1 MGRMQLFLLQFLEIV
16 LVETFFL
23 LGQSSSGELVAQF
36 DIMAGNSSLI
46 NNQTLISA
54 GSMFQLGFFSPV
66 NNSATAYIGIW
77 YYNHPPRENKV
88 VWVANRDKSVD
99 ASMASL
105 NLTSDGNLILFEEGT
120 KVWSTGTS
128 AELNSARLQLLD
140 SGNLALTAG
149 NSNRTVWQSFDH
161 ACDTILPGMKLGFD
175 FRTNTPWQF
184 VSWMS
189 ATDPSPGKY
198 IVKMETY
205 KVPDFLILSVKGSAK
220 LGRTG
225 PWNGQW
231 LVDLPM
237 LRNVLNLI
245 YVSNQNETYYITEY
259 QIRSPVLVRMVLD
272 ANGKR
277 YLLIFDGREWNSF
290 LSLPRDDC
298 DNYNSCGNNSV
309 CTKGYYSIS
318 CRCLEGFVEIGSVV
332 GCKRKEPFR
341 CSSNQF
347 RKEPSVKVPD
357 TENATS
363 RGKISLEACNK
374 LCLDDCSCVA
384 YAVIN
389 GPYGC
394 ITWRGDLLDLRSFP
408 DGGDDL
414 YIRLQESSTSNR
426 KELMLA
432 IVVILVLLGIFLL
445 CFVGVLVRKWRNRA
459 STCRLQLQ
467 FPNMEKGSISALD
480 VLPSYDLHTIKIAT
494 NDFSEENKLG
504 EGGFG
509 AVYKGQLDDGQKIAV
524 KKLSRYSSQG
534 PNEFLNELS
543 VIAKLQHTN
552 LVRLLG
558 YCIEGDE
565 RIMILEYMENKSL
578 DAFIYDKAK
587 SSLLNW
593 QRRFDIIIGIA
604 RGLLYLHQDSRLK
617 VIHRDLK
624 PSNILLDKD
633 MNPKISDFGIARIF
647 KGDQSEPLVTWH
659 LSTCHMEFFHSSQI
673 CLASVS

>member
-205 KVPDFLILSVKGSAK
+205 KVPDFLILSVNGSAK

-225 PWNGQW
+225 PWNGQC
-231 LVDLPM
+231 LSVIKALGSEKSKNGVSLLGGPKTRERLGDLGSIVGGEPACIHEVFWDYP
-237 LRNVLNLI
+237 NTVSSFLI
-245 YVSNQNETYYITEY
+245 LSFPKIVVSL
-259 QIRSPVLVRMVLD
+259 SV
-272 ANGKR
+272 
-277 YLLIFDGREWNSF
+277 LLIFDGREWNSF

-318 CRCLEGFVEIGSVV
+318 CRCLEGLVEIGSVV

-414 YIRLQESSTSNR
+414 YIRLQ
-426 KELMLA
+426 
-432 IVVILVLLGIFLL
+432 
-445 CFVGVLVRKWRNRA
+445 
-459 STCRLQLQ
+459 
-467 FPNMEKGSISALD
+467 GSRVMHA
-480 VLPSYDLHTIKIAT
+480 
-494 NDFSEENKLG
+494 
-504 EGGFG
+504 
-509 AVYKGQLDDGQKIAV
+509 
-524 KKLSRYSSQG
+524 
-534 PNEFLNELS
+534 
-543 VIAKLQHTN
+543 
-552 LVRLLG
+552 
-558 YCIEGDE
+558 
-565 RIMILEYMENKSL
+565 
-578 DAFIYDKAK
+578 
-587 SSLLNW
+587 
-593 QRRFDIIIGIA
+593 
-604 RGLLYLHQDSRLK
+604 
-617 VIHRDLK
+617 
-624 PSNILLDKD
+624 
-633 MNPKISDFGIARIF
+633 
-647 KGDQSEPLVTWH
+647 
-659 LSTCHMEFFHSSQI
+659 
-673 CLASVS
+673 

>member
-1 MGRMQLFLLQFLEIV
+1 
-16 LVETFFL
+16 
-23 LGQSSSGELVAQF
+23 
-36 DIMAGNSSLI
+36 
-46 NNQTLISA
+46 
-54 GSMFQLGFFSPV
+54 MFQLGFFSPV

-205 KVPDFLILSVKGSAK
+205 KVPDFLILSVNGSAK

-245 YVSNQNETYYITEY
+245 YALGSEKSKNGVS
-259 QIRSPVLVRMVLD
+259 
-272 ANGKR
+272 
-277 YLLIFDGREWNSF
+277 LLGGPKTRERLGDLGSIVGGEPACIHEWNSF

-318 CRCLEGFVEIGSVV
+318 CRCLEGLVEIGSVV

-414 YIRLQESSTSNR
+414 YIRLQ
-426 KELMLA
+426 
-432 IVVILVLLGIFLL
+432 
-445 CFVGVLVRKWRNRA
+445 GVLVRRWRNRA

-467 FPNMEKGSISALD
+467 FPNMEKGLALCSISALD

-558 YCIEGDE
+558 YCIEGD
-565 RIMILEYMENKSL
+565 
-578 DAFIYDKAK
+578 
-587 SSLLNW
+587 
-593 QRRFDIIIGIA
+593 
-604 RGLLYLHQDSRLK
+604 
-617 VIHRDLK
+617 
-624 PSNILLDKD
+624 
-633 MNPKISDFGIARIF
+633 
-647 KGDQSEPLVTWH
+647 
-659 LSTCHMEFFHSSQI
+659 
-673 CLASVS
+673 

>member
-1 MGRMQLFLLQFLEIV
+1 M
-16 LVETFFL
+16 T
-23 LGQSSSGELVAQF
+23 
-36 DIMAGNSSLI
+36 GNSSLI

-66 NNSATAYIGIW
+66 NNSGTAYIGIW

-120 KVWSTGTS
+120 EVWSTGTS

-205 KVPDFLILSVKGSAK
+205 KVPDFLILSVNGSAK

-259 QIRSPVLVRMVLD
+259 QIRSPVLVRMLLD

-332 GCKRKEPFR
+332 GCKRKEPFC
-341 CSSNQF
+341 CSSIQF

-363 RGKISLEACNK
+363 
-374 LCLDDCSCVA
+374 
-384 YAVIN
+384 
-389 GPYGC
+389 
-394 ITWRGDLLDLRSFP
+394 
-408 DGGDDL
+408 
-414 YIRLQESSTSNR
+414 
-426 KELMLA
+426 
-432 IVVILVLLGIFLL
+432 
-445 CFVGVLVRKWRNRA
+445 
-459 STCRLQLQ
+459 
-467 FPNMEKGSISALD
+467 
-480 VLPSYDLHTIKIAT
+480 
-494 NDFSEENKLG
+494 
-504 EGGFG
+504 
-509 AVYKGQLDDGQKIAV
+509 
-524 KKLSRYSSQG
+524 
-534 PNEFLNELS
+534 
-543 VIAKLQHTN
+543 
-552 LVRLLG
+552 
-558 YCIEGDE
+558 
-565 RIMILEYMENKSL
+565 
-578 DAFIYDKAK
+578 
-587 SSLLNW
+587 
-593 QRRFDIIIGIA
+593 
-604 RGLLYLHQDSRLK
+604 
-617 VIHRDLK
+617 
-624 PSNILLDKD
+624 
-633 MNPKISDFGIARIF
+633 
-647 KGDQSEPLVTWH
+647 
-659 LSTCHMEFFHSSQI
+659 
-673 CLASVS
+673 